1 MLIFYTY
8 ANFVMILELDLVPC
22 PLEWNQANGELTKVA
37 KNYTAAAATIFIHT
51 LPLTVWQNNMKM

>member
-37 KNYTAAAATIFIHT
+37 KNYTAAAACCYYFHSYIAFDS
-51 LPLTVWQNNMKM
+51 LAK